1 MARNMQPIAKRCK
14 ALNLSPAVMGYDK
27 KTTNRNPKG
36 QMRRKQSEY
45 AMQLTEKQKV
55 KFVYGIMEKQF
66 HMYYEKANRMQG
78 KTGENLLTLIER
90 RLDNVVYRLGFA
102 KTRREARQLTTH
114 GHFTVNGQRVDIPSY
129 LVKVGDVIEVREKS
143 RASVKFKGLVGEDAP
158 MVTIPKWLSAPRI
171 PSRARSLLSPSGT
184 TSTSPWKSTSSSSCT
199 LSKKSSL
206 WAFGL
211 SEGPGAS
218 FLRGGLPCGCALL
231 KLDLDNP
238 QILVS

>member
-14 ALNLSPAVMGYDK
+14 ALNLSPAAMGYAK
-27 KTTNRNPKG
+27 KTTNRN
-36 QMRRKQSEY
+36 QTNMRKKKSEY

-66 HMYYEKANRMQG
+66 HMYYEKASRMPG

-129 LVKVGDVIEVREKS
+129 LVKAGDVIEVREKS
-143 RASVKFKGLVGEDAP
+143 RSSVKFKGLLGEDAP
-158 MVTIPKWLSAPRI
+158 VVNLPKWLD
-171 PSRARSLLSPSGT
+171 RAKNTLQGT
-184 TSTSPWKSTSSSSCT
+184 VVAMPTRDDIDFPVEEH
-199 LSKKSSL
+199 LIVELYSK
-206 WAFGL
+206 
-211 SEGPGAS
+211 
-218 FLRGGLPCGCALL
+218 
-231 KLDLDNP
+231 
-238 QILVS
+238 